1 MAKDSRPIGPCRFYR
16 HVVRA
21 LKSFIQMSCV
31 YKINPIPYFSDGASA
46 AHINNLQL
54 ARSIYR
60 NQFIRVVIVLL
71 LCVGCDV
78 TSVGSH
84 LGADLS
90 GCLAYRSS
98 RRFDGLL
105 QHHVK
110 LTYCVLFLSHI
121 LAVLLSWYTRKKRV
135 IWRWYIKYFRLT
147 SHDTSR
153 IMHFIVK

>member
-78 TSVGSH
+78 TSVSSH

-110 LTYCVLFLSHI
+110 LTYCVLFLSLI
-121 LAVLLSWYTRKKRV
+121 SSLFYCLDIPEKKELFDV
-135 IWRWYIKYFRLT
+135 GISNI
-147 SHDTSR
+147 SD
-153 IMHFIVK
+153 